1 LADVQL
7 SGLAAGVIAAVAA
20 AMDLDGFTELGVPP
34 RVFTRDTVPDAPQ
47 EPYVLADLIDS
58 GFGWDEGLTVGGTS
72 GWVDLQLT
80 GVGRLVQS
88 ATWSLDR
95 VRSYL
100 RALDPATVSAGGDTH
115 TRLVSSMGPPSAPI
129 MAGTLWNVAE
139 TYNLYVEAS

>member
-1 LADVQL
+1 MADIEL
-7 SGLAAGVIAAVAA
+7 SGIAAGILTAVAT
-20 AMDLDGFTELGVPP
+20 AMVADEFTELGVVP
-34 RVFTRDTVPDAPQ
+34 RLYTRDTVPPVPT
-47 EPYVLADLIDS
+47 EPYVIGDLIDS
-58 GFGWDEGLTVGGTS
+58 GFGWDEGLAVGGEA
-72 GWVDLQLT
+72 GMIDLQLT

-115 TRLVSSMGPPSAPI
+115 LRLVSSMGPPSAPI